1 MKKFTISLL
10 LATSTL
16 FAHQVTSVKDVNG
29 TYKAKFWA
37 HGEYQK
43 FEPRQLKGATAYD
56 INNNEVKTGINY
68 SQDTTILTAKAP
80 AMISLSFDAGYWV
93 EGDKGYENV
102 DPTKYQGIVY
112 NTLKSV
118 KYGKR
123 YFEWSDAFLNPI
135 GTKVEIIPLVNPFTI
150 KKGDKLPV
158 LVLKDGEAFE
168 NAGFETSD
176 YGDLDIKTNKYGIA
190 NIPVKN
196 SGLQIIAAVYYA
208 DEINDS
214 NVNKITIQSSI
225 SFEVK

>member
-10 LATSTL
+10 LATSAL
-16 FAHQVTSVKDVNG
+16 FAHQITAKKDVNG
-29 TYKAKFWA
+29 TYKAQFWA
-37 HGEYQK
+37 HGEFQK
-43 FEPRQLKGATAYD
+43 FEARQLKGASAYD
-56 INNNEVKTGINY
+56 INNKEIKTGIDY
-68 SQDTTILTAKAP
+68 SKDTTLLTAKKP
-80 AMISLSFDAGYWV
+80 AMITLAFDAGYWV
-93 EGDKGYENV
+93 EGDKGYENIE
-102 DPTKYQGIVY
+102 PSKYKGIVY

-123 YFEWSDAFLNPI
+123 YFEWSDAFLKPT
-135 GTKVEIIPLVNPFTI
+135 GMKMEIIPLVNPFTI

-168 NAGFETSD
+168 NASFETSD

-208 DEINDS
+208 DEISDN
-214 NVNKITIQSSI
+214 NANKITIQSSI